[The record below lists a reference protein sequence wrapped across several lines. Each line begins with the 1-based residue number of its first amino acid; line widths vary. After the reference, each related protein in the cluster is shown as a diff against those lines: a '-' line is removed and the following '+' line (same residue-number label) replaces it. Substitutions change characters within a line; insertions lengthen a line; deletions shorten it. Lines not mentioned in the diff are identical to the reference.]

1 VLSFLSNIIDLEP
14 DFTSYFM
21 TETSKND
28 PVPKELLK
36 WAQDVKVQ
44 NLRVESAMIAVVGLA
59 YKTAEHE
66 RSLKPHGRDLQRQRL
81 WLVKKRKLR
90 RAMNHAL
97 KALQGALEQEY
108 GSTTQGPL
116 KQEYAAAPHSAKP
129 IVWTSPATQ

>member
-1 VLSFLSNIIDLEP
+1 MLLFLSNIIDLEP

-21 TETSKND
+21 TEASKND

-36 WAQDVKVQ
+36 WAQDVKIQ
-44 NLRVESAMIAVVGLA
+44 NLQVESAMIAVVGLA

-66 RSLKPHGRDLQRQRL
+66 RSLKPQGRDLQRQRL

-90 RAMNHAL
+90 RSMNHAL